1 MSLKFN
7 GVKGWGRISYT
18 IDLSGRVALITGAA
32 KGIGLSTA
40 LLLARAGAQLVLDDL
55 VPAEKITKELELIKK
70 ENAEAEPHYFCQDVS
85 NPEGAGILIEQALA
99 CCGRIDFLI
108 NNAGVVADWDKSWA
122 VHVKG
127 PYYMAEAVKEH
138 MARRGSGRIVNISST
153 AAFTGSTGIPE
164 YAVSKGGTCSLTRY
178 LARTYAPLGILVNG
192 IAPAVIKSDM
202 LMARYKDEQELLEHY
217 IPMMPVRRIGY
228 PEDIA
233 RIVLF
238 LCSELS
244 SYLCGE
250 IIVADG
256 GRMYVG

>member
-1 MSLKFN
+1 M
-7 GVKGWGRISYT
+7 
-18 IDLSGRVALITGAA
+18 ALITGAA
-32 KGIGLSTA
+32 KGIGLATA
-40 LLLARAGAQLVLDDL
+40 QLLARVGAQVVLDDL
-55 VPAEKITKELELIKK
+55 VPAEKITNELESIKNENK
-70 ENAEAEPHYFCQDVS
+70 ETAPHYFCQDIS
-85 NPEGAGILIEQALA
+85 TFEGAGILIEKTLA
-99 CCGRIDFLI
+99 RYGRIDFLI

-127 PYYMAEAVKEH
+127 PYYLAEAVKEH
-138 MARRGSGRIVNISST
+138 MAKRGSGRIVNISSA

-164 YAVSKGGTCSLTRY
+164 YAVSKGGNCSLTRY

-192 IAPAVIKSDM
+192 IAPAVIKSEM
-202 LMARYKDEQELLEHY
+202 LMARYKDERELLEHY

-244 SYLCGE
+244 AYLCGE

>member
-1 MSLKFN
+1 MAA
-7 GVKGWGRISYT
+7 IPYT

-40 LLLARAGAQLVLDDL
+40 QLLARAGAQVALDDL
-55 VPAEKITKELELIKK
+55 VPAEKITEVLESIRK
-70 ENAEAEPHYFCQDVS
+70 ENKDAEPHYFCQDIS
-85 NPEGAGILIEQALA
+85 TPEGARILIEQVLDQ
-99 CCGRIDFLI
+99 CGRIDFLI

-127 PYYMAEAVKEH
+127 PYYMAEAVKDH
-138 MARRGSGRIVNISST
+138 MAQRGSGRIINISST
-153 AAFTGSTGIPE
+153 AAFTGSTGIPQ

-202 LMARYKDEQELLEHY
+202 LMARYKDEQALLDHY
-217 IPMMPVRRIGY
+217 VPMMPIRRIGY

-256 GRMYVG
+256 GRMHVG